1 MGTIL
6 TYTELIAESL
16 GIALVIFVFLNSIN
30 LLIKTTGRLKRIA
43 IYFLVGS
50 IAAEAYIMGRV
61 INIEV
66 LLPMGKLIGLIFVL
80 IVSLFVLLI
89 IIELN
94 RIVKDIRCAKWPEK
108 CKDKKEVIKSNTKVQ
123 KSNRRIRN
131 NNPKKIQVRKQ
142 SAENVR
148 NEYLDL
154 TGRKPKFRRE

>member
-1 MGTIL
+1 MTTIL
-6 TYTELIAESL
+6 AYTELISESI

-30 LLIKTTGRLKRIA
+30 LIIKTAGRLKKIA

-50 IAAEAYIMGRV
+50 IAAEAYIMGRM

-66 LLPMGKLIGLIFVL
+66 LLPMGKLIGLILVL
-80 IVSLFVLLI
+80 IVSLLVLLI

-94 RIVKDIRCAKWPEK
+94 RVVNDVRCAKWPNK
-108 CKDKKEVIKSNTKVQ
+108 CKDKKRIRQNANVQ
-123 KSNRRIRN
+123 KSKRKIKN
-131 NNPKKIQVRKQ
+131 NNSQKIFVRKRI
-142 SAENVR
+142 AENAS

>member
-1 MGTIL
+1 MTTIL
-6 TYTELIAESL
+6 TYTELISESI

-30 LLIKTTGRLKRIA
+30 LLIKTAGRLKRIA

-66 LLPMGKLIGLIFVL
+66 LLPMGKLIGLILVL

-89 IIELN
+89 IVELN
-94 RIVKDIRCAKWPEK
+94 RVVNEVRCAKWPEK
-108 CKDKKEVIKSNTKVQ
+108 CKGKKEIKQKIKVQ
-123 KSNRRIRN
+123 KLKRRTKN
-131 NNPKKIQVRKQ
+131 NAPEKMFVRKK
-142 SAENVR
+142 SAENVS

-154 TGRKPKFRRE
+154 TGRRPKFRRE